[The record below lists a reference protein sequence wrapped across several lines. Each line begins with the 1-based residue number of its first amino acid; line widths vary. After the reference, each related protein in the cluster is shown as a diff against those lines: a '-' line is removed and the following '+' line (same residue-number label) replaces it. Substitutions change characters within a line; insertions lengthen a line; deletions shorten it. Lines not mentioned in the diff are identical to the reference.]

1 MESFRDADLTDPAVR
16 AKLLIHHPLLKTVEV
31 LMTPPIR
38 EFYRVVKRVVNLR
51 EPGCCFIGPSGVGK
65 TSALWLVDKMLRA
78 EQPKI
83 AIFMHET
90 QNQQMPSVRAFF
102 KNFLNTVNHK
112 EKKGET
118 YDLRLRVTNR
128 LVDDARAS
136 GLDMA
141 ILLIDE
147 AHAMSIQDFLFL
159 KDVDNSLNGEGIKLV
174 TIMMGQR
181 PDFDGVL
188 RKLRDQRRLDLIARF
203 TIRQMQFRAYSTIED
218 LAEVFGGID
227 EAIFPPESTMTWT
240 EFFFPE
246 AYAAGFRM
254 KNEAPSLYAALRGL
268 AANGGE
274 QTFPARQAFLAIR
287 AFMVDNAAFDSM
299 TMRLRAEAWRE
310 AIEYAK
316 VQEAMLLM
324 NATDSGLDPGLLT

>member
-1 MESFRDADLTDPAVR
+1 MENFREADLNDPAVR

-38 EFYRVVKRVVNLR
+38 ELYLIVSKAIKLR

-112 EKKGET
+112 EKRGET

-174 TIMMGQR
+174 TIMMGQC

-203 TIRQMQFRAYSTIED
+203 TIRQMQFRAYSTVED

-227 EAIFPPESTMTWT
+227 DAIFPPESTVTWT
-240 EFFFPE
+240 QFFFPS

-254 KNEAPSLYAALRGL
+254 KNEAPSLYGALRGL
-268 AANGGE
+268 AATGGE
-274 QTFPARQAFLAIR
+274 QAFPARQTFLAIR
-287 AFMVDNAAFDSM
+287 AFMVDNAAFDSAD
-299 TMRLRAEAWRE
+299 MRLRADAWRK
-310 AIEYAK
+310 AIEYAQ

-324 NATDSGLDPGLLT
+324 KAVGGDLDPRLLI